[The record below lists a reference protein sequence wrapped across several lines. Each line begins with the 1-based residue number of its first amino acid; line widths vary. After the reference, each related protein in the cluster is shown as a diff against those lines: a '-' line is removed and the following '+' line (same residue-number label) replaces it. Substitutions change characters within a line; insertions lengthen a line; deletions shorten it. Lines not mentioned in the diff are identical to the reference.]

1 LLNNCLKDFE
11 ILYLLVLKK
20 RSRQKIN
27 NMQNKGLIK
36 LFAILFGLVSLYQL
50 SFTFLANKVE
60 EDAVSYATSKGVE
73 IDARQKATFERKY
86 LDSVANIEVIDLGI
100 TTYTY
105 NDLKDKEMNLGLDL
119 KGGINAILQVS
130 VKEVLKSLSNDSK
143 NNVFNEAILA
153 ADKAQKSDTANY
165 LDLFFQEFEKIAGT
179 TKLSDP
185 SIFGTKALSEKITF
199 DEANVTVKE
208 TLQEEINSSIITTL
222 EVLRSRIDKFGVS
235 SPKIQRIGNSGRIQ
249 IELPGAKDIG
259 RVTKL
264 ITSKAELQFWEVYTN
279 AEVQNYFFA
288 ANGKVAELLKEN
300 IVEEVEDPSEKD
312 DIDDLLGETKDSTS
326 VNQKNL
332 FSYLFPNV
340 AQSQQELSSLVA
352 QAKVLDTATVNDL
365 LKRKEVKALLPKEL
379 KYVKFLWDYK
389 SNKGTDGSDLI
400 GLYAI
405 KGSRNGK
412 ATIEGDVILDA
423 GQEFDQLNKPVVS
436 MTMNSSGTKQWAK
449 MTADNVGN
457 FVAVVLDN
465 YVYTAPSVNQ
475 AITGGNTQI
484 SGGTMTIEEA
494 DDISTVL
501 KAGKLPAAARM
512 IQAQIVGP
520 SLGQEAIDAS
530 FISFGLAILL
540 VLLWMILY
548 YGKAGVYAD
557 IALVVNILF
566 IFGIL
571 ASFSAVLTLPG
582 IAGIILTIGMS
593 VDANVIIFERIKEG
607 LFKKKGLKQSIDEGF
622 SVKGALSAIIDA
634 NITTLL
640 TGIILYV
647 FGTGP
652 IKGFA
657 LTLMIGIATSLFTAV
672 FITRILIDSA
682 VHKNVSLPFNTSISK
697 GWFQNI
703 NMEFLRKRKIA
714 YVISGAIIV
723 AGIVS
728 IFSIGLKQGVDFKGG
743 RSYVVR
749 FDQTVNAT
757 DVAGSLKEVFGTAP
771 EVKTYGQDN
780 QLKITTVYQIEEE
793 GSEVDEQVQNALFT
807 GLKTYL
813 GATTYENFKPG
824 FEKQGAGVMSS
835 IKVEPTIADDIKTSA
850 LYAVFGSLLIVFLY
864 ILLRFRKVSFSIGAV
879 IAVFHDVLIV
889 LGIFSITYNFM
900 PFDMEI
906 GQSFIAAIL
915 TVVGYS
921 LNDTVVIFDRIRE
934 FSRAHKDWKYSE
946 VVDKALSST
955 LGRTI
960 NTSLTTLFVMVVIFL
975 FGGDSI
981 KGFMFALIIGV
992 AVGTY
997 SSLFV
1002 ATPIMYDTSNK
1013 EENRK

>member
-1 LLNNCLKDFE
+1 
-11 ILYLLVLKK
+11 
-20 RSRQKIN
+20 
-27 NMQNKGLIK
+27 MQNKGLIK

-60 EDAVSYATSKGVE
+60 DDAVIYADSKA
-73 IDARQKATFERKY
+73 IDDDARQKATFERKY
-86 LDSVANIEVIDLGI
+86 LDSVANKDIIDLKFAQ
-100 TTYTY
+100 YTY
-105 NDLKDKEMNLGLDL
+105 NDVKDKEMNLGLDL

-130 VKEVLKSLSNDSK
+130 VKEVLKSLSNESK
-143 NNVFNEAILA
+143 NEAFNNALDA
-153 ADKAQKSDTANY
+153 ADVRQKDSNLNY
-165 LDLFFQEFEKIAGT
+165 IDLFFEEFEKIAGT

-185 SIFGTKALSEKITF
+185 SIFGTKALSEKISF
-199 DEANVTVKE
+199 DEENSTVKE
-208 TLQEEINSSIITTL
+208 TLQEEINSSIGTAF
-222 EVLRSRIDKFGVS
+222 EVLRSRIDKFGVTQ
-235 SPKIQRIGNSGRIQ
+235 PNIQRIGNSGRIQ
-249 IELPGAKDIG
+249 IELPGARDID
-259 RVTKL
+259 RVIKL
-264 ITSKAELQFWEVYTN
+264 ITSKAELQFWEVHTN
-279 AEVQNYFFA
+279 AEVQNFFFE
-288 ANGKVAELLKEN
+288 ANAKVAELLKDDSV
-300 IVEEVEDPSEKD
+300 VEKEKDSIKID
-312 DIDDLLGETKDSTS
+312 DIDALLGEETDSTK
-326 VNQKNL
+326 VQKNL
-332 FSYLFPNV
+332 FTYLFPNV
-340 AQSQQELSSLVA
+340 AQSQEQLSSLVA
-352 QAKVLDTATVNDL
+352 QARVLDTATVNNL
-365 LKRKEVKALLPKEL
+365 LKKKEVRALLPKEL

-389 SNKGTDGSDLI
+389 STKGSNDTALI

-405 KGSRNGK
+405 KSNRNDEP
-412 ATIEGDVILDA
+412 TIEGDVILDA
-423 GQEFDQLNKPVVS
+423 RQDFDQLSKPVVS

-457 FVAVVLDN
+457 FVAVVLDD

-494 DDISTVL
+494 EDISTVL
-501 KAGKLPAAARM
+501 KAGKLPAAASI
-512 IQAQIVGP
+512 IQIEVVGP

-530 FISFGLAILL
+530 FLSFGLAILL
-540 VLLWMILY
+540 VLLWMVLY
-548 YGKAGVYAD
+548 YGKAGLYAD
-557 IALVVNILF
+557 IALIVNILF

-571 ASFSAVLTLPG
+571 ASFNAVLTLPG

-607 LFKKKGLKQSIDEGF
+607 LFKKKGLKQSAEEGF
-622 SVKGALSAIIDA
+622 SIKGALSAIIDA

-672 FITRILIDSA
+672 FITRLLIDNA
-682 VHKNVSLPFNTSISK
+682 VNKGANLTFNTSISK

-703 NMEFLRKRKIA
+703 NVEFLKKRKIA
-714 YVISGAIIV
+714 YFVSGAIII
-723 AGIVS
+723 GGLIS
-728 IFSIGLKQGVDFKGG
+728 IFTLGLKQGVDFKGG

-749 FDQTVNAT
+749 FDQNMSAT
-757 DVAGSLKEVFGTAP
+757 EVAGTLKEAFGSAP
-771 EVKTYGQDN
+771 EVKTYGTDN
-780 QLKITTVYQIEEE
+780 QLKITTAYRIDDE
-793 GSEVDEQVQNALFT
+793 GPSVDENVQSTLFT
-807 GLKTYL
+807 GLKSYL
-813 GATTYENFKPG
+813 GDTTYENFKPG
-824 FEKQGAGVMSS
+824 FEKQGAGVMSYM
-835 IKVEPTIADDIKTSA
+835 KVSPTIADDIKTSA
-850 LYAVFGSLLIVFLY
+850 LYAVFGSLFVVFFY
-864 ILLRFRKVSFSIGAV
+864 ILLRFRKISFSMGAV

-889 LGIFSITYNFM
+889 LAIFSITYSFM

-934 FSRAHKDWKYSE
+934 FAGIHTKWKYSE

-960 NTSLTTLFVMVVIFL
+960 NTSFTTLLVMSAIFL

-1002 ATPIMYDTSNK
+1002 ATPIMYDTSKK
-1013 EENRK
+1013 EEKSEE

>member
-1 LLNNCLKDFE
+1 
-11 ILYLLVLKK
+11 
-20 RSRQKIN
+20 
-27 NMQNKGLIK
+27 MQNKGLIK

-60 EDAVSYATSKGVE
+60 DNAVEYANSKGA
-73 IDARQKATFERKY
+73 DKNARQRATLERKY
-86 LDSVANIEVIDLGI
+86 LDSLANKEIIDLGI
-100 TTYTY
+100 TKYSY
-105 NDLKDKEMNLGLDL
+105 NDVKDKEMNLGLDL

-130 VKEVLKSLSNDSK
+130 VKEVLKSLANDSK
-143 NNVFNEAILA
+143 NIAFNQALEA
-153 ADKAQKSDTANY
+153 ADEAQKNDNANY
-165 LDLFFQEFEKIAGT
+165 LDLFFEEFEKIAGD

-185 SIFGTKALSEKITF
+185 SIFGTKALSEKISF
-199 DEANVTVKE
+199 NEENATVKV
-208 TLQEEINSSIITTL
+208 TLQEEINSSIGTAF
-222 EVLRSRIDKFGVS
+222 EVLRSRIDKFGVTQ
-235 SPKIQRIGNSGRIQ
+235 PNIQRIGNSGRIQ
-249 IELPGAKDIG
+249 IELPGAKDIE

-279 AEVQNYFFA
+279 AEVQNFFFE
-288 ANGKVAELLKEN
+288 ANGKIAEILKDDTVLEKA
-300 IVEEVEDPSEKD
+300 IDTIKKD
-312 DIDDLLGETKDSTS
+312 DIDDLLGESADSTN
-326 VNQKNL
+326 VAQKNL
-332 FSYLFPNV
+332 FTYFFPNV
-340 AQSQQELSSLVA
+340 AQSQQQMSSLVG
-352 QAKVLDTATVNDL
+352 QARVLDTATVNDL
-365 LKRKEVKALLPKEL
+365 LNKKEVRALLPNEL
-379 KYVKFLWDYK
+379 KYVQFLWDYK
-389 SNKGTDGSDLI
+389 SNKGADGSELI

-405 KGSRNGK
+405 KGNRSGK

-423 GQEFDQLNKPVVS
+423 AQVFDQLNKPEVS

-449 MTADNVGN
+449 MTTDNQGK

-465 YVYTAPSVNQ
+465 YVYTAPSVNTP
-475 AITGGNTQI
+475 ITGGRTSI
-484 SGGTMTIEEA
+484 SGGSMTIAEA
-494 DDISTVL
+494 EDISTVL
-501 KAGKLPAAARM
+501 KAGKLPAAARI
-512 IQAQIVGP
+512 IQAEVVGP

-530 FISFGLAILL
+530 FLSFGLAILL
-540 VLLWMILY
+540 VLLWMVLY
-548 YGKAGVYAD
+548 YGKAGIYAD
-557 IALVVNILF
+557 VALVVNILF

-571 ASFSAVLTLPG
+571 ASFNAVLTLPG

-607 LFKKKGLKQSIDEGF
+607 LGLKKGLKQSVEEGF
-622 SVKGALSAIIDA
+622 SIKGALSAIIDA

-672 FITRILIDSA
+672 FITRILIDKA
-682 VHKNVSLPFNTSISK
+682 VNKGGNLTFNTSVSK

-703 NMEFLRKRKIA
+703 NVSFLKKRKIA

-723 AGIVS
+723 AGLVS

-749 FDQTVNAT
+749 FDQTMSAT
-757 DVAGSLKEVFGTAP
+757 EVAGSLKEVFGTAP
-771 EVKTYGQDN
+771 EVKTYGSDR
-780 QLKITTVYQIEEE
+780 QLKITTVYKIEEE
-793 GSEVDEQVQNALFT
+793 GQEVDETVQTALFT
-807 GLKTYL
+807 GLKSYL
-813 GATTYENFKPG
+813 GTTSYENFKPG
-824 FEKQGAGVMSS
+824 FEKQGAGVMSYM
-835 IKVEPTIADDIKTSA
+835 KVEPTIADDIKTSA
-850 LYAVFGSLLIVFLY
+850 LYAVLGSLLVVFLY

-879 IAVFHDVLIV
+879 VAVFHDVLIV
-889 LGIFSITYNFM
+889 LGVFSITYSFM

-934 FSRAHKDWKYSE
+934 FASSHSNWKYSE

-960 NTSLTTLFVMVVIFL
+960 NTSLTTLLVMIVIFL

-981 KGFMFALIIGV
+981 KGFMFALIVGV

-1002 ATPIMYDTSNK
+1002 ATPIMFDTSKK
-1013 EENRK
+1013 EEKKK

>member
-1 LLNNCLKDFE
+1 
-11 ILYLLVLKK
+11 
-20 RSRQKIN
+20 
-27 NMQNKGLIK
+27 MQNKGLIK

-60 EDAVSYATSKGVE
+60 DDAKIYAQNKGTDS
-73 IDARQKATFERKY
+73 DARQKAAFERKY
-86 LDSVANIEVIDLGI
+86 LDSVANKEYLDLGI
-100 TTYTY
+100 TKYSY
-105 NDLKDKEMNLGLDL
+105 NDVKDKEMNLGLDL

-143 NNVFNEAILA
+143 NVVFNQALNA
-153 ADKAQKSDTANY
+153 AAEAQKNDNANY
-165 LDLFFQEFEKIAGT
+165 LDLFFEEFEKIAGD

-185 SIFGTKALSEKITF
+185 SIFGTKALSEKISF
-199 DEANVTVKE
+199 NEENITVKE
-208 TLQEEINSSIITTL
+208 TLQKEINSSIGTAF
-222 EVLRSRIDKFGVS
+222 EVLRSRIDKFGVTQ
-235 SPKIQRIGNSGRIQ
+235 PNIQRIGNSGRIQ
-249 IELPGAKDIG
+249 IELPGAKDIE

-264 ITSKAELQFWEVYTN
+264 ITSKAELQFWEVFTN
-279 AEVQNYFFA
+279 AEVQGYFFE
-288 ANGKVAELLKEN
+288 ANSIVAELLKDTS
-300 IVEEVEDPSEKD
+300 VSEEEDTVKKD
-312 DIDDLLGETKDSTS
+312 DIDDLLGETKEATN

-332 FSYLFPNV
+332 FTYLFPNV
-340 AQSQQELSSLVA
+340 AQSQQEMSSLVA
-352 QAKVLDTATVNDL
+352 QARVIDTATVNSL
-365 LKRKEVKALLPKEL
+365 LKRKELQALLPKEI

-389 SNKGTDGSDLI
+389 SSKGTDGSELI
-400 GLYAI
+400 NLYAI

-412 ATIEGDVILDA
+412 ASIEGDVILDA
-423 GQEFDQLNKPVVS
+423 SQVFDQLNKPEVS

-449 MTADNVGN
+449 MTTKNQGK

-465 YVYTAPSVNQ
+465 YVYTAPSVNTP
-475 AITGGNTQI
+475 ITGGRTSI
-484 SGGTMTIEEA
+484 SGGSMTIAEA
-494 DDISTVL
+494 EDISTVL
-501 KAGKLPAAARM
+501 KAGKLPAAARI
-512 IQAQIVGP
+512 IQIEVVGP

-530 FISFGLAILL
+530 FLSFGLAIIL

-548 YGKAGVYAD
+548 YGKAGLYAD
-557 IALVVNILF
+557 IALIVNILF
-566 IFGIL
+566 LFGIL
-571 ASFSAVLTLPG
+571 ASFNAVLTLPG

-607 LFKKKGLKQSIDEGF
+607 LFKSKGLKQSIEEGF
-622 SVKGALSAIIDA
+622 SIKGALSAIIDA

-672 FITRILIDSA
+672 FITRILIDRA
-682 VHKNVSLPFNTSISK
+682 VIKGTNLTFNTTISK

-703 NMEFLRKRKIA
+703 NASFLKKRKIA
-714 YVISGAIIV
+714 YLISGAIIIS
-723 AGIVS
+723 GIIS

-749 FDQTVNAT
+749 FDQTISAT
-757 DVAGSLKEVFGTAP
+757 AVAGSLKEQFGTAP
-771 EVKTYGQDN
+771 EVKTYGTDN
-780 QLKITTVYQIEEE
+780 QLKITTVYKIEDE
-793 GSEVDEQVQNALFT
+793 GQEVDEQVQKALFT
-807 GLKTYL
+807 GLKNYL
-813 GATTYENFKPG
+813 GTTTYEKFKPG
-824 FEKQGAGVMSS
+824 FEKQGAGIMSYM
-835 IKVEPTIADDIKTSA
+835 KVEPTIADDIKKSA
-850 LYAVFGSLLIVFLY
+850 LYAVFGSLLVVFLY

-879 IAVFHDVLIV
+879 TAVFHDVLIV
-889 LGIFSITYNFM
+889 LAIFSITYNFM

-934 FSRAHKDWKYSE
+934 FTGKHPNWKYSE

-960 NTSLTTLFVMVVIFL
+960 NTSLTTLLVMLAIFL

-1002 ATPIMYDTSNK
+1002 ATPIMYDTSKK
-1013 EENRK
+1013 EEKNK

>member
-1 LLNNCLKDFE
+1 
-11 ILYLLVLKK
+11 
-20 RSRQKIN
+20 
-27 NMQNKGLIK
+27 M
-36 LFAILFGLVSLYQL
+36 FAILFGLVSLYQL

-60 EDAVSYATSKGVE
+60 DDAVAYSNNRATENNS
-73 IDARQKATFERKY
+73 AREKASFERKY
-86 LDSVANIEVIDLGI
+86 LDSVANKNIIELGVAE
-100 TTYTY
+100 YTY
-105 NDLKDKEMNLGLDL
+105 NDVKDKEMNLGLDL
-119 KGGINAILQVS
+119 RGGINAILQVS
-130 VKEVLKSLSNDSK
+130 VKEVLKSLANDSK
-143 NNVFNEAILA
+143 NEAFNTALEA
-153 ADKAQKSDTANY
+153 ADIKLRESNENY
-165 LDLFFQEFEKIAGT
+165 LDLFFEEFEKVAGD
-179 TKLSDP
+179 TKLSNP
-185 SIFGTKALSEKITF
+185 SIFGTKALSEKISF
-199 DEANVTVKE
+199 DEENATVKE

-249 IELPGAKDIG
+249 IELPGAKDID
-259 RVTKL
+259 RVSKL
-264 ITSKAELQFWEVYTN
+264 ITSKAELQFWEVHSN
-279 AEVQNYFFA
+279 AEVQNFFFA
-288 ANGKVAELLKEN
+288 ANAKVAELLKDDSVLEQ
-300 IVEEVEDPSEKD
+300 EKDTAKKD
-312 DIDDLLGETKDSTS
+312 DIDDLLGEEVDSTK
-326 VNQKNL
+326 VQKNL
-332 FSYLFPNV
+332 FTYLQPNI
-340 AQSQQELSSLVA
+340 AQNQQSLSSDVA
-352 QAKVLDTATVNDL
+352 YAKVSDTATINDL
-365 LKRKEVKALLPKEL
+365 LAKKEIKALLSSEI
-379 KYVKFLWDYK
+379 KYAKFLWDYK
-389 SNKGTDGSDLI
+389 PLDNKNAADENAEPFIT
-400 GLYAI
+400 LYAI
-405 KGSRNGK
+405 KGSRTGK
-412 ATIEGDVILDA
+412 ANIEGDVILDA
-423 GQEFDQLNKPVVS
+423 SQVFDQLNKPEVS

-449 MTADNVGN
+449 LTGDNTGG
-457 FVAVVLDN
+457 FVAVVLDD
-465 YVYTAPSVNQ
+465 YVYTAPRVPG
-475 AITGGNTQI
+475 AITGGRTSI
-484 SGGTMTIEEA
+484 SGGSMTVAEA
-494 DDISTVL
+494 EDIATVL

-530 FISFGLAILL
+530 FISFGLAIIL

-548 YGKAGVYAD
+548 YGKAGLYAD

-571 ASFSAVLTLPG
+571 ASFGAVLTLPG

-607 LFKKKGLKQSIDEGF
+607 LFKKKGLKQSVEEGF
-622 SVKGALSAIIDA
+622 SFKGALSAIIDA
-634 NITTLL
+634 NITTFL

-657 LTLMIGIATSLFTAV
+657 LTLMIGILTSLFTAV
-672 FITRILIDSA
+672 FITRILIDGA
-682 VHKNVSLPFNTSISK
+682 VNKGANLTFNTSISK

-703 NMEFLRKRKIA
+703 NVEFLKKRKIA
-714 YVISGAIIV
+714 YIISGAIII

-749 FDQTVNAT
+749 FDQDMNAT
-757 DVAGSLKEVFGTAP
+757 EVAGNLKDVFGTAP
-771 EVKTYGQDN
+771 EVKTYGESN
-780 QLKITTVYQIEEE
+780 QLKITTVYKIEEE
-793 GSEVDEQVQNALFT
+793 GVEVDEEVQSTLYT
-807 GLKTYL
+807 GLKSYL
-813 GATTYENFKPG
+813 GDTTYENFKPG

-850 LYAVFGSLLIVFLY
+850 LYAVFGSLLVVFLY
-864 ILLRFRKVSFSIGAV
+864 ILLRFRKVSYSIGAV
-879 IAVFHDVLIV
+879 VAVFHDVLIV
-889 LGIFSITYNFM
+889 LGVFSITYSFM

-906 GQSFIAAIL
+906 GQSFIAALL

-934 FSRAHKDWKYSE
+934 FAGVNTKSKYSE

-960 NTSLTTLFVMVVIFL
+960 NTSFTTLLVMIIIFI

-981 KGFMFALIIGV
+981 KGFMFALIVGV

-1002 ATPIMYDTSNK
+1002 ATPIMFDTTKKEDENK
-1013 EENRK
+1013 

>member
-1 LLNNCLKDFE
+1 
-11 ILYLLVLKK
+11 
-20 RSRQKIN
+20 
-27 NMQNKGLIK
+27 MQNKGLIK

-60 EDAVSYATSKGVE
+60 DDSVTYGTTKVPDN
-73 IDARQKATFERKY
+73 DARQKAAFERKY
-86 LDSVANIEVIDLGI
+86 LDSVANKTILDIRVAQ
-100 TTYTY
+100 YSY
-105 NDLKDKEMNLGLDL
+105 NDVKDKEMNLGLDL

-130 VKEVLKSLSNDSK
+130 VKEVLKSLTNDSK
-143 NNVFNEAILA
+143 NEAFTNALIA
-153 ADKAQKSDTANY
+153 ADEKLKNSNVNY
-165 LDLFFQEFEKIAGT
+165 LDLFFEEFEKIAGT

-185 SIFGTKALSEKITF
+185 SIFGTKALSEKINF
-199 DEANVTVKE
+199 DEDNASVKE
-208 TLQEEINSSIITTL
+208 TLQDEINSSIVTTL

-249 IELPGAKDIG
+249 IELPGARDID

-264 ITSKAELQFWEVYTN
+264 ITSKAELQFWEVHTN
-279 AEVQNYFFA
+279 AEVQNFFFA
-288 ANGKVAELLKEN
+288 ANAKVAELLKDDS
-300 IVEEVEDPSEKD
+300 VLEEEIDSIKKD
-312 DIDDLLGETKDSTS
+312 EIDDLLSENSDSTE
-326 VNQKNL
+326 VQKNL
-332 FSYLFPNV
+332 FTYLFPNV
-340 AQSQQELSSLVA
+340 AQSQQQLSSLVA
-352 QAKVLDTATVNDL
+352 QARVLDTAIVNDL
-365 LKRKEVKALLPKEL
+365 LQRKEVEALLTSEL

-389 SNKGTDGSDLI
+389 STKGKDDTELI

-405 KGSRNGK
+405 KGNRNDK
-412 ATIEGDVILDA
+412 PTIEGDVILDA
-423 GQEFDQLNKPVVS
+423 GQVFDQLNKPEVS

-449 MTADNVGN
+449 MTGDNIGN
-457 FVAVVLDN
+457 FVAVVLDD

-475 AITGGNTQI
+475 AITGGRTSI

-494 DDISTVL
+494 EDISTVL

-530 FISFGLAILL
+530 FISFGLAILI

-548 YGKAGVYAD
+548 YGKAGIYAD
-557 IALVVNILF
+557 VALVVNILF

-571 ASFSAVLTLPG
+571 ASFGAVLTLPG

-607 LFKKKGLKQSIDEGF
+607 LGLKKGLKQSIEEGF

-640 TGIILYV
+640 TGIILFI

-672 FITRILIDSA
+672 FITRILIDKA
-682 VHKNVSLPFNTSISK
+682 VNKGADLTFNTSVSK

-703 NMEFLRKRKIA
+703 NVEFLKKRKIA
-714 YVISGAIIV
+714 YIVSGAIII
-723 AGIVS
+723 AGIIS

-749 FDQTVNAT
+749 FDQTIGAT
-757 DVAGSLKEVFGTAP
+757 EVAASLKEAFGTAP
-771 EVKTYGQDN
+771 EVKTYGSDN
-780 QLKITTVYQIEEE
+780 QLKITTVYKIEEE
-793 GSEVDEQVQNALFT
+793 GPEVDEQVQNALFT
-807 GLKTYL
+807 GLKEYL
-813 GATTYENFKPG
+813 GTTSYQAFKPG
-824 FEKQGAGVMSS
+824 FEKEGAGVMSS
-835 IKVEPTIADDIKTSA
+835 IKVEPSIADDIKTSA
-850 LYAVFGSLLIVFLY
+850 LYAVFGSLFVVFLY

-879 IAVFHDVLIV
+879 VAVFHDVLIV
-889 LGIFSITYNFM
+889 LSVFSITYNFM

-934 FSRAHKDWKYSE
+934 FSGTHPNWKYSE

-960 NTSLTTLFVMVVIFL
+960 NTSLTTLLVMIIIFT

-1002 ATPIMYDTSNK
+1002 ATPIMYDTSKK
-1013 EENRK
+1013 EEKK

>member
-1 LLNNCLKDFE
+1 
-11 ILYLLVLKK
+11 
-20 RSRQKIN
+20 
-27 NMQNKGLIK
+27 MQNKGLIK

-60 EDAVSYATSKGVE
+60 DEAVVYAAE
-73 IDARQKATFERKY
+73 KATDNNAREKANFERKY
-86 LDSVANIEVIDLGI
+86 LDSVANKEIIDVFV
-100 TTYTY
+100 TKYTY
-105 NDLKDKEMNLGLDL
+105 NDVKDKEMNLGLDL

-130 VKEVLKSLSNDSK
+130 VKEVLKSLANDSK
-143 NNVFNEAILA
+143 NEVFNNALDA
-153 ADKAQKSDTANY
+153 ADERLKNSNDTY
-165 LDLFFQEFEKIAGT
+165 LNLFFEEFEKIAGD

-185 SIFGTKALSEKITF
+185 SIFGTKALSEKIAF
-199 DEANVTVKE
+199 DEANATVKE
-208 TLQEEINSSIITTL
+208 TLQEEINSSIATAF
-222 EVLRSRIDKFGVS
+222 EVLRSRIDKFGVTQ
-235 SPKIQRIGNSGRIQ
+235 PNIQRIGNSGRIQ
-249 IELPGAKDIG
+249 IELPGAKDIE

-279 AEVQNYFFA
+279 VEVQNFFFE
-288 ANGKVAELLKEN
+288 ANAKVAEMLKDDSTLEQ
-300 IVEEVEDPSEKD
+300 EKDSTKKD
-312 DIDDLLGETKDSTS
+312 DIDDLLGESADSTK
-326 VNQKNL
+326 VQKNL
-332 FSYLFPNV
+332 FTYLFPNI
-340 AQSQQELSSLVA
+340 AQNQQQVSSLVA
-352 QAKVLDTATVNDL
+352 QARVLDTATVNDL
-365 LKRKEVKALLPKEL
+365 LNKKEIKALLPSEIR
-379 KYVKFLWDYK
+379 YAKFLWDYK
-389 SNKGTDGSDLI
+389 SIEGKDGTELI

-405 KGSRNGK
+405 KSNRNNK
-412 ATIEGDVILDA
+412 PTIEGDVILDA
-423 GQEFDQLNKPVVS
+423 AQVFDQLNKPEVS

-449 MTADNVGN
+449 MTADNVGK
-457 FVAVVLDN
+457 FVAVVLDD

-475 AITGGNTQI
+475 AITGGRTSI
-484 SGGTMTIEEA
+484 SGGSMTIAEA
-494 DDISTVL
+494 EDIATVL
-501 KAGKLPAAARM
+501 KAGKLPATARI
-512 IQAQIVGP
+512 IQIEVVGP
-520 SLGQEAIDAS
+520 SLGQESIDAS
-530 FISFGLAILL
+530 IQSFGLAIIL

-548 YGKAGVYAD
+548 YGKAGLYSD
-557 IALVVNILF
+557 IALIINILF

-571 ASFSAVLTLPG
+571 ASFNAVLTLPG

-607 LFKKKGLKQSIDEGF
+607 LFKKKGLKQSVEEGF

-672 FITRILIDSA
+672 FITRILIDGA
-682 VHKNVSLPFNTSISK
+682 VNKGTNLTFNTSFSK

-703 NMEFLRKRKIA
+703 NVEFLKKRKIA
-714 YVISGAIIV
+714 YIISGAIII

-728 IFSIGLKQGVDFKGG
+728 IFSVGLKQGVDFKGG

-749 FDQTVNAT
+749 FDQDMNAT
-757 DVAGSLKEVFGTAP
+757 EVAGTLKDAFGTAP
-771 EVKTYGQDN
+771 EVKTYGTDN
-780 QLKITTVYQIEEE
+780 QLKITTVFRIDEE
-793 GSEVDEQVQNALFT
+793 GTEVDEEVQNTLYT
-807 GLKTYL
+807 GLKSYL
-813 GATTYENFKPG
+813 GDLSYENFKPG
-824 FEKQGAGVMSS
+824 FEKSGSGVMSFV
-835 IKVEPTIADDIKTSA
+835 KVEPTIADDIKTSA
-850 LYAVFGSLLIVFLY
+850 LYAVFGSLLVVFLY
-864 ILLRFRKVSFSIGAV
+864 ILLRFRKVAFSIGAV

-889 LGIFSITYNFM
+889 LGVFSITYSFM

-934 FSRAHKDWKYSE
+934 FACLHTKWKYSE

-960 NTSLTTLFVMVVIFL
+960 NTSLTTLLVMLAIFL

-981 KGFMFALIIGV
+981 KGFMFALIVGV

-1002 ATPIMYDTSNK
+1002 ATPIMFDTTKK
-1013 EENRK
+1013 EEKN

>member
-1 LLNNCLKDFE
+1 
-11 ILYLLVLKK
+11 
-20 RSRQKIN
+20 
-27 NMQNKGLIK
+27 MQNKGLIK

-60 EDAVSYATSKGVE
+60 DDAVVYSKERG
-73 IDARQKATFERKY
+73 IDSGARTKAKFERTY
-86 LDSVANIEVIDLGI
+86 LDSVANKEIIDLGI
-100 TTYTY
+100 AKYTY
-105 NDLKDKEMNLGLDL
+105 NDVKDKEMNLGLDL

-130 VKEVLKSLSNDSK
+130 VKEVLKSLSNESE
-143 NNVFNEAILA
+143 NIAFNTALDN
-153 ADKAQKSDTANY
+153 ADVRLRNSNLNY
-165 LDLFFQEFEKIAGT
+165 LDLFFEEFEKIAGD

-185 SIFGTKALSEKITF
+185 SIFGTKALSDKIAF
-199 DEANVTVKE
+199 NEANVSVKE
-208 TLQEEINSSIITTL
+208 TLQQEINSSIGTAF
-222 EVLRSRIDKFGVS
+222 EVLRSRIDKFGVTQ
-235 SPKIQRIGNSGRIQ
+235 PNIQRIGNSGRIQ
-249 IELPGAKDIG
+249 IELPGAKDIE

-264 ITSKAELQFWEVYTN
+264 ITSKAELQFWEVHTN
-279 AEVQNYFFA
+279 AEVQNFFFA
-288 ANGKVAELLKEN
+288 ANAKVAEMLKETSPS
-300 IVEEVEDPSEKD
+300 IEEEKEADEKD
-312 DIDDLLGETKDSTS
+312 DIDDLLGEEADSTK
-326 VNQKNL
+326 VQKNL
-332 FSYLFPNV
+332 FTYLYPNV
-340 AQSQQELSSLVA
+340 AQSQQQLSSLVA
-352 QAKVLDTATVNDL
+352 NARVLDTAKVNEL
-365 LKRKEVKALLPKEL
+365 LSKKEVRALLSPEL
-379 KYVKFLWDYK
+379 KYIKFLWDYK
-389 SNKGTDGSDLI
+389 SVKGNEGSEII

-405 KGSRNGK
+405 KGNRNDK
-412 ATIEGDVILDA
+412 PTIEGDVILDA
-423 GQEFDQLNKPVVS
+423 GQVFDQLNKPEVS

-457 FVAVVLDN
+457 FVAVVLDD

-475 AITGGNTQI
+475 AITGGRTSI
-484 SGGTMTIEEA
+484 SGGSMTVAEA
-494 DDISTVL
+494 EDIATVL
-501 KAGKLPAAARM
+501 KAGKLPATARI
-512 IQAQIVGP
+512 IQIEVVGP

-530 FISFGLAILL
+530 FLSFGLAIIL

-548 YGKAGVYAD
+548 YGKAGAFANV
-557 IALVVNILF
+557 ALIVNILF

-571 ASFSAVLTLPG
+571 ASFNAVLTLPG

-607 LFKKKGLKQSIDEGF
+607 LFKKKGLKQSVEEGF

-672 FITRILIDSA
+672 FITRLLIDGALNKGS
-682 VHKNVSLPFNTSISK
+682 NLTFNTSLFK

-703 NMEFLRKRKIA
+703 NVEFLKKRKIA
-714 YVISGAIIV
+714 YIISGAIIV
-723 AGIVS
+723 AGIAS
-728 IFSIGLKQGVDFKGG
+728 IFTVGLKQGVDFKGG
-743 RSYVVR
+743 RSFVVR
-749 FDQTVNAT
+749 FDQDMNAT
-757 DVAGSLKEVFGTAP
+757 EVAGTLKDAFESAP
-771 EVKTYGQDN
+771 EVKTYGQAN
-780 QLKITTVYQIEEE
+780 QLKITTVYKIEEE
-793 GSEVDEQVQNALFT
+793 GTAVDEEVQNTLYK
-807 GLKTYL
+807 GLSSYL
-813 GATTYENFKPG
+813 GETTYEDFKPG
-824 FEKQGAGVMSS
+824 FEKQGAGVMSYM
-835 IKVEPTIADDIKTSA
+835 KVEPTIADDIKTSA
-850 LYAVFGSLLIVFLY
+850 LYAVFGSLIVVFLY

-889 LGIFSITYNFM
+889 LGVFSITYSFM

-934 FSRAHKDWKYSE
+934 FAGSYPNWKYSK
-946 VVDKALSST
+946 VVDSALSST

-960 NTSLTTLFVMVVIFL
+960 NTSLTTLLVMLAIFL

-981 KGFMFALIIGV
+981 KGFMFALIVGV
-992 AVGTY
+992 VVGTY

-1002 ATPIMYDTSNK
+1002 ATPIMFDASKK
-1013 EENRK
+1013 EEKKK